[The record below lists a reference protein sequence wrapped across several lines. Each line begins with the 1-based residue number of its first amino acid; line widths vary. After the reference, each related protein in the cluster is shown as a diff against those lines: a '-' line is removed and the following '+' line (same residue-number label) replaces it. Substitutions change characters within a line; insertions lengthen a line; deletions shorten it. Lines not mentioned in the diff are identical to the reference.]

1 MRSAVVLFSGGLDS
15 STCLAVARED
25 GFAPH
30 ALAVRYGQR
39 HAFELRAAERV
50 AQAMQVPLKVVDLDL
65 RAIGGPALTAE
76 LEVPKDAPMGAGR
89 PATDVPAPNTV
100 LLPLALGY
108 ADALGAED
116 PYPGANATA
125 HSAYPYC
132 RPASIPPLSP
142 LPH

>member
-65 RAIGGPALTAE
+65 RAIGGSALTAG
-76 LEVPKDAPMGAGR
+76 PGGPQDAPSGAGLPR
-89 PATDVPAPNTV
+89 TYLPAP
-100 LLPLALGY
+100 
-108 ADALGAED
+108 
-116 PYPGANATA
+116 
-125 HSAYPYC
+125 H
-132 RPASIPPLSP
+132 PPP
-142 LPH
+142 PPPPPP